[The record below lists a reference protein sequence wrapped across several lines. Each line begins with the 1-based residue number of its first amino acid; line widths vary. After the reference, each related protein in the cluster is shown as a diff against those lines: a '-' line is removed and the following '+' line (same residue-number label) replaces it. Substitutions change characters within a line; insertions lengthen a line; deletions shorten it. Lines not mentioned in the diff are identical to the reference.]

1 VSPPSG
7 WRSSAT
13 PAASW
18 HRISVS
24 NRRRCR
30 KRPGGAGSSTIS
42 RSRRMPRPGLLITW
56 MRDVEHVRK
65 FLPLTGTSE
74 RRAGPFRQCQ
84 GSALLAVQGAGES
97 VCVGVQDTEC
107 AAPEPTLSGN
117 PVRGDPCVLRRV
129 SHGAQMF
136 GLALIWLSRSSEPS
150 FIPRHQP
157 RPAVRGREPTRSV
170 SGGLVMCRA
179 VVSPQC
185 IDRQPPPA
193 LAHKETSH

>member
-1 VSPPSG
+1 V
-7 WRSSAT
+7 RDVVRVFRIRRKEQT
-13 PAASW
+13 PDPALG
-18 HRISVS
+18 
-24 NRRRCR
+24 NF
-30 KRPGGAGSSTIS
+30 G
-42 RSRRMPRPGLLITW
+42 
-56 MRDVEHVRK
+56 MRDVAHLRK
-65 FLPLTGTSE
+65 LFPLTGTSE
-74 RRAGPFRQCQ
+74 RRARPVRQ
-84 GSALLAVQGAGES
+84 GHGRPLLAVQGAGES

-117 PVRGDPCVLRRV
+117 PARGDPCVLRRV

-157 RPAVRGREPTRSV
+157 RPAVRGRAPTRSV
-170 SGGLVMCRA
+170 SGGLVMCSA